1 MAQGDLPFT
10 IVGNLTSDPEL
21 RFTPSGVAVANV
33 RVASTPRKYDSAT
46 GQYVDGDPVFM
57 TCNIWRGQA
66 DNIAASLTKGTRVI
80 ATGVLKQRTYQA
92 KDGTDRT
99 VYELDVDDIGP
110 SLKFAAATVDRNPPA
125 GDTAPAPTSSPGG
138 WGR

>member
-33 RVASTPRKYDSAT
+33 RVASTPRKYDSES

-57 TCNIWRGQA
+57 TCNIWRAQA
-66 DNIAASLTKGTRVI
+66 DNLAASLTKGTRVI

-125 GDTAPAPTSSPGG
+125 AGGAPAPTSTPGG